1 MIVGFKGDESKLK
14 KLYKELGLKEI
25 KVNTF
30 EEIEDA
36 LKSNEGNVVL
46 TNYNEVM
53 VFEKPTAD
61 LIEKRNSVLKLV
73 LASRKNVYLSLT
85 KSDPSLDK
93 IALDYH
99 VCTSINT
106 KDIKQIEDIF
116 SFLNTDLPYSGK
128 LADDKYAVRAHNENR
143 ATEKSINEL
152 KKLIR

>member
-14 KLYKELGLKEI
+14 KLYKELELKEI

-36 LKSNEGNVVL
+36 LKSNDGNVVL

-73 LASRKNVYLSLT
+73 LSSRKNVYLSLT
-85 KSDPSLDK
+85 KSDTSLDK
-93 IALDYH
+93 IAFDYH

-143 ATEKSINEL
+143 AVEKSIDEL

>member
-14 KLYKELGLKEI
+14 KLYKELELKEI

-36 LKSNEGNVVL
+36 LKSNDGNVVL

>member
-36 LKSNEGNVVL
+36 VKSNDGNVVL

>member
-36 LKSNEGNVVL
+36 LKSNDGNVVL

>member
-1 MIVGFKGDESKLK
+1 MIVGFKGDESKLN

-36 LKSNEGNVVL
+36 LKSNDGNVVL

>member
-14 KLYKELGLKEI
+14 KLCKELGLKEI

-36 LKSNEGNVVL
+36 LKSNDGNVVL